1 MSNSTNT
8 VLYFNEKGDIA
19 HNLYDA
25 GWLFYLSQPNR
36 WDINKFYTKI
46 LPTHA

>member
-1 MSNSTNT
+1 MASMNNFYSDMSNSTNT

-36 WDINKFYTKI
+36 WRNG
-46 LPTHA
+46 